1 LAWIGKI
8 IGGTVGLFIGGPL
21 GMIAGA
27 AFGHMI
33 DSSADA
39 QGGAGRQRRIWD
51 DQQQGFYGGSGGPF
65 SSDGSGMSSAYS
77 RQQQSQMVFFVGAF
91 SMLAKVASA
100 DGSATQAER
109 RKVEEFILQDLR
121 LRGQSRDAAMR
132 IFETALRERGSFQEF
147 AQQYYQQFR
156 GEPQMLQL
164 MIDIM
169 YRVALADGR
178 MSSQEDKL
186 ISEAARIFHL
196 SDSIV
201 DMIRKRY
208 MKGASGKAY
217 AVLGVSQ
224 SADNEEIKKAY
235 RKLVNDYH
243 PDKIASKGLP
253 DEFIKFAE
261 EKFREV
267 QSAYEEIRKERNF

>member
-1 LAWIGKI
+1 
-8 IGGTVGLFIGGPL
+8 
-21 GMIAGA
+21 
-27 AFGHMI
+27 
-33 DSSADA
+33 
-39 QGGAGRQRRIWD
+39 
-51 DQQQGFYGGSGGPF
+51 
-65 SSDGSGMSSAYS
+65 
-77 RQQQSQMVFFVGAF
+77 MV
-91 SMLAKVASA
+91 
-100 DGSATQAER
+100 
-109 RKVEEFILQDLR
+109 
-121 LRGQSRDAAMR
+121 
-132 IFETALRERGSFQEF
+132 
-147 AQQYYQQFR
+147 
-156 GEPQMLQL
+156 
-164 MIDIM
+164 DIM

-224 SADNEEIKKAY
+224 SADNDEIKKAY
-235 RKLVNDYH
+235 RKLVSDYH